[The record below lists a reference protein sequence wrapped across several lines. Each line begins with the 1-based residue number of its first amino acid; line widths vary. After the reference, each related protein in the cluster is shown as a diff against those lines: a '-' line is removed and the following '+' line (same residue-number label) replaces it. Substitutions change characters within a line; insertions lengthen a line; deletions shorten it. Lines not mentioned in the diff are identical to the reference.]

1 MSKSDLSNRT
11 GAPGLREEQSVGW
24 GRARHGRGEGGVV
37 GSSGRLAE
45 QDDPWLGLLASCSV
59 GEL

>member
-1 MSKSDLSNRT
+1 MLA
-11 GAPGLREEQSVGW
+11 GVEQGM
-24 GRARHGRGEGGVV
+24 ARGEGGVV

-45 QDDPWLGLLASCSV
+45 QADPWLGLLAPCSV